1 MRRYVVKKH
10 AENILTVILLILVI
24 PCALTLLLSGRME
37 KIYRAIKNETDYI
50 TVKTSSGTL
59 ELDLEEYVVGVTAAQ
74 IPFGYDIEAIKAQ
87 MVIARTN
94 LYRQLAE
101 GGESKEQNFVT
112 MTELE
117 RAGASEKFL
126 RAQKETSGEI
136 LTWEDEPIMAS
147 FHAVSTG
154 KTRDGNDTFLQKTYP
169 YLVSKICPA
178 DETMPNARQTI
189 QIDDSWADLKVLE
202 RDSAGYVLR
211 IETEDGVMSGE
222 AFRILLGLPSSAF
235 EVVKNE
241 NGVFL
246 EVSGIG
252 HGLGMSQYTAQ
263 QLALANK
270 DYIDI
275 LSYFFEG
282 VQFIQK

>member
-154 KTRDGNDTFLQKTYP
+154 KTIDGNDTLLQKTYP